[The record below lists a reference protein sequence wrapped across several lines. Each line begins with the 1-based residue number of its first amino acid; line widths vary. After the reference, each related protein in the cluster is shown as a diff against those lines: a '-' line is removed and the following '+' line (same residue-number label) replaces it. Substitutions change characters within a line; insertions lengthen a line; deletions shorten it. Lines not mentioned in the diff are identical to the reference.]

1 MKCLHPAP
9 RTLNRTTSSFTAQS
23 RQPMTSSQPRK
34 RQYPPLLV
42 SVESIR
48 RKGDR
53 EGSLSQQRDKLC
65 VSEIKKEGGRREE
78 TEGGSVLGQYQ
89 FSLHR

>member
-23 RQPMTSSQPRK
+23 RQPTTSSQPRK

-65 VSEIKKEGGRREE
+65 VSEIKKRRGEKGRNRGREF
-78 TEGGSVLGQYQ
+78 LGQYQ